1 MSGSIVC
8 KCPPKVDGYYS
19 FNGILDELFYE
30 WLIIMFTKEKT
41 LLLLVCCI
49 YMLICRIRNTSLA
62 IL

>member
-49 YMLICRIRNTSLA
+49 YADLQD
-62 IL
+62 